1 MNFIIHE
8 SINEGSIILIFY
20 GSKHGGLKIYFV
32 IYLKNI
38 KKQSHIETFFW

>member
-8 SINEGSIILIFY
+8 SINEGVIIPFY

-32 IYLKNI
+32 ISEKI
-38 KKQSHIETFFW
+38 